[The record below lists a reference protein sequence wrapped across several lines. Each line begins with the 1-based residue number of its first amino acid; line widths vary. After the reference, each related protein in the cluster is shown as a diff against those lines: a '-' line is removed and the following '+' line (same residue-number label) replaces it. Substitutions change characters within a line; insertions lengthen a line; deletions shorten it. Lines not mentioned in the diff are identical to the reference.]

1 MTYQDQNKGH
11 AYFLN
16 LQSFEI
22 KKHAKKEYYDLK
34 PGFWMLS
41 NKIYSKIKLKECE
54 NLKKNTTKTV
64 T

>member
-1 MTYQDQNKGH
+1 VTYQDKNKRH
-11 AYFLN
+11 AHFLN
-16 LQSFEI
+16 LQSFERRNMQ
-22 KKHAKKEYYDLK
+22 KKIAELK

-54 NLKKNTTKTV
+54 NLEKNTTKTV

>member
-1 MTYQDQNKGH
+1 MH
-11 AYFLN
+11 IFSISN
-16 LQSFEI
+16 LLREETC
-22 KKHAKKEYYDLK
+22 KKKKYELK